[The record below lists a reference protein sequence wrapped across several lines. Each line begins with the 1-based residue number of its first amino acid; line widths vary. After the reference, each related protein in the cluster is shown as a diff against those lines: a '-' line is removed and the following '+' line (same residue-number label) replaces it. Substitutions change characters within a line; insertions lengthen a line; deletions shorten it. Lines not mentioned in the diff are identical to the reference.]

1 MQHEELNWAK
11 ENRKAI
17 RKLFAGLKR
26 RASKGGA
33 SRELDAQFHALHE
46 AEFNQRDCLACA
58 NCCRTTSP
66 IFRDRDID
74 RLAKHLRIRPAD
86 LINQHLQL
94 DEDGDYVLRT
104 APCPFLDLEDN
115 KCGVYEHRP
124 LACREYPHT
133 DRKNML
139 GILDLTER
147 NTRVCPAI
155 ANIARKLGELG
166 NQGKPRN

>member
-1 MQHEELNWAK
+1 MEHEELVWAK

-26 RASKGGA
+26 QA
-33 SRELDAQFHALHE
+33 SRGAAGRALDDQFHTKHH

-86 LINQHLQL
+86 LIDQHLKL
-94 DEDGDYVLRT
+94 DEDGDYVLRI

-115 KCGVYEHRP
+115 KCSVYEHRP

-147 NTRVCPAI
+147 NTRVCPAV
-155 ANIARKLGELG
+155 ANII
-166 NQGKPRN
+166 RNWRED